1 MGPHTT
7 MEAPMSTLPNRDPES
22 TTPDVEGAALDAV
35 EGLTA
40 LPPDHAESAEEV

>member
-1 MGPHTT
+1 
-7 MEAPMSTLPNRDPES
+7 MSSFPNRDQDSAATDAER
-22 TTPDVEGAALDAV
+22 AALDAV